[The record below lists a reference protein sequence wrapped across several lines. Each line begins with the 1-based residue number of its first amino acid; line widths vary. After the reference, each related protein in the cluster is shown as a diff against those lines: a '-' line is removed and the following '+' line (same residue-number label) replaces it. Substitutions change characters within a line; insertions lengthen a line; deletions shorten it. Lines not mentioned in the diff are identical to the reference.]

1 MLNFRSFSQVNT
13 YCFQTWCVSFP
24 QFPWSTKELNSF
36 LLFMPHFNRE
46 LILWQLFDK
55 GGSYQMLTCWII
67 TSLNKDY
74 Y

>member
-13 YCFQTWCVSFP
+13 YCFQTWCVFSP
-24 QFPWSTKELNSF
+24 QFPWSTKELKSL
-36 LLFMPHFNRE
+36 LLFLPHFNRE
-46 LILWQLFDK
+46 LILRQLFDK
-55 GGSYQMLTCWII
+55 GSAYQMLTCWII